1 MNLAGVASPRL
12 GLVPIDC
19 PHCQHH
25 HLLSPRELAQAR
37 AEIPSLRM
45 QPASLEGIWLQLRRF
60 IAS

>member
-1 MNLAGVASPRL
+1 M
-12 GLVPIDC
+12 VPIDC